1 MKFSRTQKTRIKRIR
16 RLIEQSEFIGW
27 PALAESLKK
36 DLARC
41 MKDPAERFA
50 TVKQRR

>member
-16 RLIEQSEFIGW
+16 RLIEQAEYIGW

-36 DLARC
+36 DLERVT
-41 MKDPAERFA
+41 KNPAERFS
-50 TVKQRR
+50 TVK